1 MKSTS
6 KFALFAI
13 AIAMLLCCTAG
24 VFLLVV
30 APTNRLQSDYDA
42 FGELD
47 SALASLRAEAY
58 RSATAPNASV
68 LPALEGAVSDVT
80 LAFSRVDTLSYIGR
94 RSAAVSKVVSSLAAS
109 RAAVE
114 EGSRTII
121 DSYKHISDASEYL
134 GLVDS
139 LSDSVVRARED
150 IRAALPVV
158 GTAILNYRTLSFLIA
173 GLIIICTWFLGL
185 VAVWLLSRSV
195 SRVTRR
201 FSSLLDS
208 VSSGNYSACLD
219 TIDQDRDDELLC
231 RTKDFLVRIKDVV
244 DTIRGEVSVNM
255 DSSARLSASLDN
267 TSSTF
272 EVVDGFIENIRNEVT
287 VLEQH
292 VKGVKSALEHVTS
305 GLNHLDTG
313 INNQTTVVEGSMSS
327 VNGMIASIGEMA
339 DAAVRDGKV
348 VEDLVR
354 SSETGQALFS
364 STYQSINLISDSISR
379 INGMAEVIENIA
391 EQTNML
397 ALNAAIE
404 AAHAGE
410 SGKGFAVVAEEI
422 TKLAEA
428 SSESSREISESIEEI
443 IENITVMASSSSQ
456 LDEAFTTMTTDI
468 RKVSETMNGF
478 SSGLM
483 KSNRETHEVLQTM
496 NALQEVSN
504 GVTRDS
510 GLMAEGTGTI
520 AQSMGEL
527 DMIASRVFDGITA
540 MSLMLDGLKD
550 VMSEFKSLAD
560 AMGKSGRTMNG
571 ELERL
576 K

>member
-58 RSATAPNASV
+58 RSVTAPNESA
-68 LPALEGAVSDVT
+68 PTALEGAVADVT

-94 RSAAVSKVVSSLAAS
+94 RSASVSKVVSSLAAS

-114 EGSRTII
+114 EGSRTVI
-121 DSYKHISDASEYL
+121 DSYKSLSDASEYL

-139 LSDSVVRARED
+139 LSDSVMRSRED

-158 GTAILNYRTLSFLIA
+158 GTAIRNYRTLSFLIA

-208 VSSGNYSACLD
+208 VSSGNYDAGLD

-231 RTKDFLVRIKDVV
+231 RTKDFLVRIKNVV
-244 DTIRGEVSVNM
+244 DTIRCEVSINM

-272 EVVDGFIENIRNEVT
+272 EVVDGFIESIRNEVT

-354 SSETGQALFS
+354 SSETGQSLFS

-443 IENITVMASSSSQ
+443 IENITVMASSSGQ
-456 LDEAFTTMTTDI
+456 LDEAFTTMTADI

-550 VMSEFKSLAD
+550 VMSEFKGLAD